1 VNIITKKIALLIIPL
16 LILVVLISG
25 CTSSNTTSTNTGS
38 NYSTS
43 SSSSGGSSSGNVVV
57 KIITNEEWSGSV
69 GADSN
74 TRSIDGTGNH
84 QENMGSAD
92 IVSAVIQKETNS
104 TGMLRVQI
112 LKDGQVIK
120 EESTTA
126 EYGVVSVSA
135 SL

>member
-1 VNIITKKIALLIIPL
+1 VKIITKKIVLLIIP
-16 LILVVLISG
+16 ILVLVILTSG
-25 CTSSNTTSTNTGS
+25 CTSSNTTSTSGN

-43 SSSSGGSSSGNVVV
+43 SSSSSGGSSGNVVV

-84 QENMGSAD
+84 QENMGSPD

-104 TGMLRVQI
+104 TGMLKVQI
-112 LKDGQVIK
+112 VKDGQVVK

>member
-1 VNIITKKIALLIIPL
+1 VNNITKKIALLIIP
-16 LILVVLISG
+16 ILVLVIFASG
-25 CTSSNTTSTNTGS
+25 CTSSNTTSTDTGD
-38 NYSTS
+38 NDYTSTS
-43 SSSSGGSSSGNVVV
+43 NSDSGNTII

-84 QENMGSAD
+84 QENMGSVN
-92 IVSAVIQKETNS
+92 IVSASIQKQTNS
-104 TGMLRVQI
+104 TGMLKVQI
-112 LKDGQVIK
+112 VKNGEVIK

-126 EYGVVSVSA
+126 EYGVVTISA